1 MKVILTV
8 VATILIA
15 LLLASACS
23 LGGGTGEVT
32 TAAPPGSQPPT
43 APADTQAPPIAPPT
57 APPTVPPP
65 TPSPTVPP
73 KPEPTRVEFQAEDGR
88 ALVGYF
94 YPSPYPNAP
103 VVVLMHMMGFTQWD
117 WVELGMVDWLQNW
130 PSRGGGGMSAPALQT
145 SIYPPMPQ
153 GISFAVFTFD
163 YRGMGE
169 SLPEMPN
176 SLTSSEFDQWIAGW
190 LMDSKAAYEKAK
202 TMPGVD
208 PTRVA
213 GIGASIGADGV
224 VDACVAG
231 CLGALSL
238 SPGDYLNVKYT
249 DAVKAVDD
257 AGKPVWCIAHWK
269 DKPSANACKAA
280 SGEHYK
286 SIIYT
291 EGGGEYGTHGMMFLI
306 PEYAPPDIGQVI
318 LDWILLTFKITP

>member
-1 MKVILTV
+1 MKSKLPI

-15 LLLASACS
+15 LLLASACGP
-23 LGGGTGEVT
+23 GGAT
-32 TAAPPGSQPPT
+32 TAAPSGSQPPA
-43 APADTQAPPIAPPT
+43 APSDTQ

-65 TPSPTVPP
+65 TPSPTIPP

-103 VVVLMHMMGFTQWD
+103 VVVLMHMMGFTQAD
-117 WVELGMVDWLQNW
+117 WVKLGLVAWLQNW
-130 PSRGGGGMSAPALQT
+130 PSSGGGGMFAPALQT

-176 SLTSSEFDQWIAGW
+176 SMTSSEFDQWIAGW
-190 LMDSKAAYEKAK
+190 LMDSKAAYEKAM

-208 PTRVA
+208 PTSMA

-257 AGKPVWCIAHWK
+257 AGKPVWCIAHEK

-291 EGGGEYGTHGMMFLI
+291 EGGEEYGTHGMMFLM

>member
-1 MKVILTV
+1 MKSKLPV

-23 LGGGTGEVT
+23 LGGGAGGTT
-32 TAAPPGSQPPT
+32 TAAPPGSQPPA
-43 APADTQAPPIAPPT
+43 APADTQAPPT
-57 APPTVPPP
+57 APPPP
-65 TPSPTVPP
+65 SLTVPP

-103 VVVLMHMMGFTQWD
+103 VVVLMHMMGFTQAD
-117 WVELGMVDWLQNW
+117 WVKLGLVAWLQNW
-130 PSRGGGGMSAPALQT
+130 PSGGGGGMFAPALQT

-176 SLTSSEFDQWIAGW
+176 SMTSSEFDQWSAGW

-202 TMPGVD
+202 SMPGVD
-208 PTRVA
+208 PTRMA

-257 AGKPVWCIAHWK
+257 AGKPVWCIAHEK

-291 EGGGEYGTHGMMFLI
+291 EGGGEYGTHGMMFLM
-306 PEYAPPDIGQVI
+306 PESATPDIGQII